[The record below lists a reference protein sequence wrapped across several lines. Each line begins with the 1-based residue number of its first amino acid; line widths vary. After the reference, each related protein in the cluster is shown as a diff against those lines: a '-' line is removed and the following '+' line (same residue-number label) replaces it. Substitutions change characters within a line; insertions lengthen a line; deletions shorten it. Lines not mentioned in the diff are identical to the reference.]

1 MGEDSGRPGR
11 RSTGGR
17 RGKKGKGR
25 AYAMAPPQ
33 VSTEP
38 LERSVIR
45 GTISVYT
52 SNAQVLID
60 TGASHSFISYA
71 FCKTLG
77 LRLDRLYE
85 PLEVSTLVN
94 GVAVLTDICR
104 GCDLE
109 IAGHK
114 LSFDFI
120 LLRMTDFDIIIG
132 IDWLMEFRAYIDCY
146 QRKGDFSNARR
157 E

>member
-1 MGEDSGRPGR
+1 
-11 RSTGGR
+11 
-17 RGKKGKGR
+17 
-25 AYAMAPPQ
+25 MALPQ
-33 VSTEP
+33 VPTEP

-45 GTISVYT
+45 GTISIYT
-52 SNAQVLID
+52 SSARVLID

-85 PLEVSTLVN
+85 PLEVSTPVS

-104 GCDLE
+104 GYDLE
-109 IAGHK
+109 ITRHK

-120 LLRMTDFDIIIG
+120 LLRKTDFDVIIG
-132 IDWLMEFRAYIDCY
+132 MDWLIEFRAHIDC
-146 QRKGDFSNARR
+146 F
-157 E
+157 